1 MVSIA
6 YIYFLKK
13 LDLHPQLMQ
22 SSSTEIADQVLKPPL
37 RLVLSVRLYVWGQQ
51 KLDTPHKQS
60 GTQDYTKIPAHHLE

>member
-22 SSSTEIADQVLKPPL
+22 SSSTEIADQVLKPAIEISLECQTVCVGAAKIGHPTQT
-37 RLVLSVRLYVWGQQ
+37 VWHTRLY
-51 KLDTPHKQS
+51 
-60 GTQDYTKIPAHHLE
+60 